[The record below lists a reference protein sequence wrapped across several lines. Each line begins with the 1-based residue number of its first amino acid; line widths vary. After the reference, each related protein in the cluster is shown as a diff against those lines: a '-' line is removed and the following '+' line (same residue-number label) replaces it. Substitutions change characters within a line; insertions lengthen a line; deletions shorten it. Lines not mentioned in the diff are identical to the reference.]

1 MLIND
6 IMNKQS
12 QQTPY
17 DVALIKNDIVKS
29 DPWRK
34 EKIERK
40 YLSFTELT
48 IIITLLVE
56 MNTNAFIIDSLYTTI
71 YIGYSILLGWFCV

>member
-12 QQTPY
+12 QQTPC